1 MKYRVTLIKRE
12 VYEIDDA
19 KNEEDAVYKALD
31 LVDKDMFAFYDPV
44 DEFITERIED

>member
-1 MKYRVTLIKRE
+1 MKYKVTLIKKE
-12 VYEIDDA
+12 IFVIDDA

-31 LVDKDMFAFYDPV
+31 LVDKDIFAFYNPI